1 MDVFSPKPNYL
12 EDTESVLKVENSEIP
27 FERFL
32 SKEERAK
39 LDAAR
44 LKEEERL
51 RELAKDDSG

>member
-1 MDVFSPKPNYL
+1 M
-12 EDTESVLKVENSEIP
+12 LKVENSEIP

-51 RELAKDDSG
+51 RELAVLFIISER